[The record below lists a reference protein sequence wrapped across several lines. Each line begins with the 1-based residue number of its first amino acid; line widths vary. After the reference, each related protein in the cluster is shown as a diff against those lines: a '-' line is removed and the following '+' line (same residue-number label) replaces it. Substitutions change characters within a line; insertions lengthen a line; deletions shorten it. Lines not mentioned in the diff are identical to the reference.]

1 VKILVL
7 VFLQED
13 ISKVDNALGSI
24 VRSLARQIEER
35 KLALELLLELS
46 KSDMVCNLMGNIQ
59 GSIVLLVTMLKDDV
73 EAAKNAQEVLDNL
86 SFLDQNVIEMA
97 KANYLKPILQNLF
110 SYMLAIRDGAGLL
123 GRMEGVCNHCNK
135 IAL

>member
-1 VKILVL
+1 M
-7 VFLQED
+7 D
-13 ISKVDNALGSI
+13 TALGSI

-46 KSDMVCNLMGNIQ
+46 KSDTVCDLIGNIQ
-59 GSIVLLVTMLKDDV
+59 GSILLLVTMLNSEDV

-97 KANYLKPILQNLF
+97 KANYLKPILRKL
-110 SYMLAIRDGAGLL
+110 STGIS
-123 GRMEGVCNHCNK
+123 
-135 IAL
+135 